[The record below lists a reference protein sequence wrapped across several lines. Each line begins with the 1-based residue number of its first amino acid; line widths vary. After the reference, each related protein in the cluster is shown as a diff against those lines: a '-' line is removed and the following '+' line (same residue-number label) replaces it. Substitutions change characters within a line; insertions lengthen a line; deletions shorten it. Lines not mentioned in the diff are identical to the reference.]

1 MQIKLNARTY
11 KSSKSFGGVHYGS
24 WVKQTG
30 ATLQSG
36 GKEYECVKLFMWE
49 ITRELNGTEQ
59 GTKSAFKI
67 ETREHAENLSI

>member
-1 MQIKLNARTY
+1 MVLD
-11 KSSKSFGGVHYGS
+11 SSKQVSLYEVGE
-24 WVKQTG
+24 
-30 ATLQSG
+30 
-36 GKEYECVKLFMWE
+36 KEYKCVKLFMWE